1 MRFGHLIIA
10 AAALFA
16 AACTT
21 DYSAQYRDYARALEA
36 NGAFRTETAPTDAP
50 FSSAELSRNFETIAL
65 NREYRRE
72 DGELR
77 QAKTPSVVSRW
88 AEPVR
93 YNLAGDGVTDADITA
108 YAAFAD
114 RLSGLMGL
122 PVEASEEAA
131 NVTILILGPEERTTF
146 VDALR
151 ENGAAERMPLLVDW
165 SREVRYPCVGQ
176 VGFDQANPG
185 RIIGA
190 LIVVKSELEGV
201 FRESC
206 MHEELTQAMGLM
218 NDDDAVRPSIF
229 NDDQEFALLTEH
241 DEMLLRILYD
251 PRLTPGMEEDE
262 VRPLLPT
269 IISDLI
275 PESGT

>member
-1 MRFGHLIIA
+1 MILGFVTLS
-10 AAALFA
+10 
-16 AACTT
+16 ACAP

-36 NGAFRTETAPTDAP
+36 NGAFRTEAAPLDAP
-50 FSSAELSRNFETIAL
+50 FSSADLSRNFETIAL

-72 DGELR
+72 GGELR
-77 QAKTPSVVSRW
+77 QAATPSVVSRW

-93 YNLAGDGVTDADITA
+93 YSLAGDGVTEADIAA

-131 NVTILILGPEERTTF
+131 NVNILILGPEERRAF

-176 VGFDQANPG
+176 VGFDEANPG

-190 LIVVKSELEGV
+190 LIVVKAELEGV
-201 FRESC
+201 FRTSC

-218 NDDDAVRPSIF
+218 NDDDGVRPSIF
-229 NDDQEFALLTEH
+229 NDNQEFALLTEH
-241 DEMLLRILYD
+241 DEYLLRILYD
-251 PRLTPGMEEDE
+251 PRLRPGMEAEEAAALAPEIVDD
-262 VRPLLPT
+262 LLPA
-269 IISDLI
+269 
-275 PESGT
+275 E